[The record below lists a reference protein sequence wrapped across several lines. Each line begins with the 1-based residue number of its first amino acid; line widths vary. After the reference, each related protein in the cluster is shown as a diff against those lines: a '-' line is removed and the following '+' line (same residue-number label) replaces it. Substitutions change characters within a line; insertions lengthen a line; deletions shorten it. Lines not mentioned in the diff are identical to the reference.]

1 MTDISSNEVAQKL
14 YQLSKHSPRVAQENI
29 GTIRTF
35 LSANEANVQL
45 AATETLRNIAIAN
58 PKAVVPAVDDLETL
72 LYETR
77 DEQVKAR
84 VLYTLA
90 EVALENP
97 SEVCS
102 VVNQIE
108 YLLTDER
115 TEVQLGAI
123 WTLNN
128 VALDCPEDAVSA
140 IDDIQELLSADDE
153 RIRTHAVL
161 TLACI
166 GLSYPEDVKPAIP
179 EIKRLRAD
187 ESESVRDGA
196 KQALKNIQTDPNAS
210 AKPMNDGRGENGTEN
225 MRRVTEGRSIDSQ
238 SRDAV
243 SSEST
248 AAVSVEYVSTLAEL
262 IEYKIETTRSADD
275 CRMHVEELRDV
286 LLEMDVDEATY
297 HDHLTELE
305 TEIDRLQ
312 DSSLP
317 NELGEERRKRLK
329 TAVHRIKKF
338 SERNVN

>member
-1 MTDISSNEVAQKL
+1 MPHISSNEVAKKL
-14 YQLSKHSPRVAQENI
+14 YQLSKHSPTVAQENI

-35 LSANEANVQL
+35 LRANEDNVQL
-45 AATETLRNIAIAN
+45 AATETLRNIAIEN
-58 PKAVVPAVDDLETL
+58 PAAVVPAVTDLEKL

-90 EVALENP
+90 EIALERP
-97 SEVCS
+97 DEVRS
-102 VVNQIE
+102 VVDHLQ

-115 TEVQLGAI
+115 TAVQLGAI

-128 VALDCPEDAVSA
+128 VALDHPEDAVPA
-140 IDDIQELLSADDE
+140 IDDVRNLLRADDE
-153 RIRTHAVL
+153 RVRVHAVG

-166 GLSYPEDVKPAIP
+166 GLSFPEDMEPAIP
-179 EIKRLRAD
+179 EIKRLRTD
-187 ESESVRDGA
+187 ESESVQDGA
-196 KQALKNIQTDPNAS
+196 KLALKNIQTNPNS
-210 AKPMNDGRGENGTEN
+210 SDTGVNGRREDDTIENT
-225 MRRVTEGRSIDSQ
+225 RRTMEGRPVDSEPR
-238 SRDAV
+238 SAI

-248 AAVSVEYVSTLAEL
+248 ASVSVEYVSTLAEL

-286 LLEMDVDEATY
+286 LLEMNIDEATY
-297 HDHLTELE
+297 HNHLNELE

-312 DSSLP
+312 DTSLP
-317 NELGEERRKRLK
+317 NELSKERRKRLK

-338 SERNVN
+338 SERHIS